1 MPRRRLIYILAVV
14 AMLGQMA
21 FAMVTTAMQQSPTI
35 DEPVYVA
42 TAEVYRQQQSLRYNP
57 EHPPLGKLIIAAGT
71 AFAGAELDPAY
82 PGNQTR
88 LGRHLLY
95 ESGNNPFQLML
106 LARLP
111 VIVLTLAFGLVV
123 LFFARDLAGPWAG
136 LIALALYSFSPD
148 LIAHG
153 SLATLD
159 VPAAGMLLTAF
170 WMAWRARER
179 PKLYVPLA
187 GVALGAALAT
197 RMSVLPA
204 VPLLIL
210 LLALSTWTAQKAQES
225 TTEAAGKTGK
235 RLGAAT
241 GAAVGAGL
249 IAIAVVW
256 FTYLVVDPRL
266 RWETPP
272 GLPELEGLKAL
283 AVDLLPFPQAYRDG
297 MLVQFKF
304 ENKLYNGFLLGA
316 AYKGSPWYYMP
327 VALLIKTPLGMLALW
342 VAGVFT
348 MLVVPKLRAA
358 TLYLLPVSA
367 LLLLVTMTGARNFG
381 TRYVI
386 ILPMFLAV
394 AAGAVA
400 LIRTRS
406 SWMATAA
413 LLLMVATS
421 SVRTY
426 PYYLPYSNEAFG
438 GTANTHNNLHDANV
452 DWGQDLARL
461 GQHLKVNYPGEPVW
475 LIYKGSGVPRYYGIN
490 ARDPY
495 TVPVSQIRGLLV
507 ISDSRV
513 ALASPRLKGMME
525 GATLIDQVGYSISI
539 YRR

>member
-1 MPRRRLIYILAVV
+1 MLRRRLIYILAVV

-95 ESGNNPFQLML
+95 ETGNNPFQVML

-111 VIVLTLAFGLVV
+111 VIVLTLVFGLVV
-123 LFFARDLAGPWAG
+123 LFFARDLAGAWAG

-170 WMAWRARER
+170 WLAWRARER

-187 GVALGAALAT
+187 AVALGAALAT

-210 LLALSTWTAQKAQES
+210 LLALSTWKARPGVLKKRLA
-225 TTEAAGKTGK
+225 EAAG
-235 RLGAAT
+235 AAL
-241 GAAVGAGL
+241 GAGL

-272 GLPELEGLKAL
+272 GLPELTGLKAMV
-283 AVDLLPFPQAYRDG
+283 VDLLPFPQAYRDG

-304 ENKLYNGFLLGA
+304 ENKLYNGFLLGE

-327 VALLIKTPLGMLALW
+327 VAILIKTPLGMLALW

-367 LLLLVTMTGARNFG
+367 LLLLFTMVGARNFG

-400 LIRTRS
+400 LIRTIPSRV
-406 SWMATAA
+406 ATVG
-413 LLLMVATS
+413 LLLMVAVS
-421 SVRTY
+421 SLRTF

-461 GQHLKVNYPGEPVW
+461 GQHLRTKYPGEPVW
-475 LIYKGSGVPRYYGIN
+475 LIYKGSGVPRYYGID

-495 TVPVSQIRGLLV
+495 SVPVSQIRGLLV

-513 ALASPRLKGMME
+513 ALASPRLKQMME
-525 GATLIDQVGYSISI
+525 GSTLIDQVGYSISI

>member
-1 MPRRRLIYILAVV
+1 MPRRRLLYILAVV

-57 EHPPLGKLIIAAGT
+57 EHPPLGKLIIAVGT

-95 ESGNNPFQLML
+95 ETGNNPFELML

-148 LIAHG
+148 VIAHG

-170 WMAWRARER
+170 WLAWRARER

-210 LLALSTWTAQKAQES
+210 LLALSTWTARPGDRRRRLL
-225 TTEAAGKTGK
+225 EAAG
-235 RLGAAT
+235 AAF
-241 GAAVGAGL
+241 GAGL

-266 RWETPP
+266 RWTTPP
-272 GLPELEGLKAL
+272 DLPELAGLKAL

-304 ENKLYNGFLLGA
+304 ENRLYNGFLLGE
-316 AYKGSPWYYMP
+316 AYRGSPWYYMP
-327 VALLIKTPLGMLALW
+327 AAILIKTPLGMLALW
-342 VAGVFT
+342 LAGVVTLF
-348 MLVVPKLRAA
+348 VVPKLRVAA
-358 TLYLLPVSA
+358 LYLLPVSA

-394 AAGAVA
+394 AAGTVA
-400 LIRTRS
+400 LIRIRRA
-406 SWMATAA
+406 WMVTAA
-413 LLLMVATS
+413 LTLFVAVS
-421 SVRTY
+421 SLRTF

-438 GTANTHNNLHDANV
+438 GTANTSRNLHDANV

-461 GQHLKVNYPGEPVW
+461 GQHLKTRYPGEQVW
-475 LIYKGSGVPRYYGIN
+475 LVYKGSGVPQYYGIDF
-490 ARDPY
+490 RDPY
-495 TVPVSQIRGLLV
+495 SVPPAEIRGLLV

-513 ALASPRLKGMME
+513 ALASPRLKQMMA
-525 GATLIDQVGYSISI
+525 GGTLIDRVGHSISI